1 MKKFLLLSLLGIGSY
16 SVAEAQ
22 VSDSTLVVAPPTVED
37 VSDYKPVRFLLGGAF
52 EFGGDEVGTVTFTNG
67 DTQSINAGQGVAIA
81 VGAEFQF
88 RKLEQLRLRATIG
101 YKYVTTAADNA
112 HIRLTRVPLHFTA
125 NWMATEKIR
134 LGAGVVKHQAIK
146 LNADGI
152 GKNMEFDGST
162 GAIFEIAYSGIGV
175 SYTIMNYKDQDN
187 NTYSANA
194 LGVTI
199 SGVLPKRK

>member
-1 MKKFLLLSLLGIGSY
+1 MKKLLLLSLLGLGSFY
-16 SVAEAQ
+16 NANAQ
-22 VSDSTLVVAPPTVED
+22 DADSTKVAPPIVED
-37 VSDYKPVRFLLGGAF
+37 VSDYKPVRFLLGAAF

-67 DTQSINAGQGVAIA
+67 DEQSINAGQGIAIA

-112 HIRLTRVPLHFTA
+112 HIRLTRVPLHLTA

-146 LNADGI
+146 LNTDGLSE
-152 GKNMEFDGST
+152 NMEFDGST
-162 GAIFEIAYSGIGV
+162 GAIFEFAYSGFGI
-175 SYTIMNYKDQDN
+175 SYTIMEYTDQAN
-187 NTYSANA
+187 NSYAANA
-194 LGVTI
+194 IGFTI